1 MTSPYPLQWPQ
12 GFRRTTTRERGAFR
26 TSFDTALAN
35 VRRSLMLFAQ
45 DSGRKIVDP
54 ILSSN
59 MNPLGGEEVKDPGVA
74 VWFVWDNIQVCIAVD
89 RYATPASNLQAV
101 HHILE
106 ARRTELRHGTLQLV
120 RATLQGLSFLP
131 APKGKHWR
139 DILGIG
145 PDAQITKEAIEV
157 AFKARLKEN
166 AHPDTGG
173 DTEAMSALNIAR
185 KTALAEIGGGS

>member
-59 MNPLGGEEVKDPGVA
+59 MNPLGGEVKDPGVA
-74 VWFVWDNIQVCIAVD
+74 V
-89 RYATPASNLQAV
+89 
-101 HHILE
+101 
-106 ARRTELRHGTLQLV
+106 
-120 RATLQGLSFLP
+120 
-131 APKGKHWR
+131 
-139 DILGIG
+139 
-145 PDAQITKEAIEV
+145 
-157 AFKARLKEN
+157 
-166 AHPDTGG
+166 
-173 DTEAMSALNIAR
+173 
-185 KTALAEIGGGS
+185 